1 MMNTIAINNSKGNN
15 KQDLD
20 DMSVDELLAEA
31 IERLQKI
38 EEIIQGL
45 IKVK

>member
-1 MMNTIAINNSKGNN
+1 MNTIAINNSKGNN

>member
-1 MMNTIAINNSKGNN
+1 MMGIATATSK
-15 KQDLD
+15 KELKVDS
-20 DMSVDELLAEA
+20 MSVNELLAEA

-45 IKVK
+45 K